1 MGAWLLMSTRGV
13 ELLAIGLASYDI
25 SLFVDEFPRENSKLE
40 THEMVEQGGGPAA
53 NAAYLLSLWG
63 VNCSFAGLVGDDI
76 HGQRILDEFK
86 LIGTDLSL
94 TETRHGHATAVSVI
108 LVNTRNGSRTIVN
121 RKAAFGA
128 LELKSSQLEE
138 IYPKVLLFDG
148 HELEAS
154 LSALEAFPDA
164 VSILDAGSLR
174 PGTEKLASK
183 VKYLVAAER
192 FALQVSGLADLGSE
206 AAQRECL
213 RRLHERAHADAI
225 IVVTLGSHGLIYEK
239 AGTFD
244 QVSACEVRAIDT
256 TGAGDIFHGAFAY
269 GVLRGLSLETT
280 LRFATIAAGLS
291 VQRRG
296 GRQSTPTLAAV
307 EKEVGEY

>member
-1 MGAWLLMSTRGV
+1 MGAGVFMSTRGV

-40 THEMVEQGGGPAA
+40 THEMIEQGGGPAA

-63 VNCSFAGLVGDDI
+63 VNCAFAGLVGDDI
-76 HGQRILDEFK
+76 HGHRILDEFK
-86 LIGTDLSL
+86 RIGTDLSFS
-94 TETRHGHATAVSVI
+94 ETCHGHATAVSVI

-121 RKAAFGA
+121 RKAALGT
-128 LELKSSQLEE
+128 LQLNAPQLLD
-138 IYPKVLLFDG
+138 INPRVLLFDG
-148 HELEAS
+148 HELGAS
-154 LSALEAFPDA
+154 LAALEAFPHA

-174 PGTEKLASK
+174 PGTQELAGK

-192 FALQVSGLADLGSE
+192 FALQVSGLPDLASA

-213 RRLHERAHADAI
+213 RKLRAVAREDAI
-225 IVVTLGSHGLIYEK
+225 VVVTVGSRGLIYEE
-239 AGTFD
+239 AGTLR
-244 QVSACEVRAIDT
+244 QVAACAVQAIDT

-269 GVLRGLSLETT
+269 GVLRGLSLEET
-280 LRFATIAAGLS
+280 LRLATIAAGLS

-296 GRQSTPTLAAV
+296 GRQSIPTLAAV
-307 EKEVGEY
+307 EEEAGKC